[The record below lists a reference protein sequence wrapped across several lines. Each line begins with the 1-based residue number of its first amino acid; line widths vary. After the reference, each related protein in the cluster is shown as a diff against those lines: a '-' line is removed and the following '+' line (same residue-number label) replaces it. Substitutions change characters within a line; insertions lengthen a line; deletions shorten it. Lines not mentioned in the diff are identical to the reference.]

1 MNGKQAK
8 RIRKK
13 VYGEFSIRNRG
24 YYLTASNRHVP
35 EKQDMVICDRLRN
48 LYQRTKT
55 IFKAMSHIQKRR
67 IVNG

>member
-8 RIRKK
+8 KIRKK

-24 YYLTASNRHVP
+24 YYLTVSNRHKPTV
-35 EKQDMVICDRLRN
+35 QDQVICDRLRN
-48 LYQRTKT
+48 LYQRTKS

-67 IVNG
+67 LSNG